1 MFRNRHEAGAKL
13 AEKLQEFTNLRD
25 LLVLALP
32 RGGVCVGHEIARR
45 LHVPLDV
52 FVTRKLGFPGQ
63 PELAIGA
70 VSETGHVVLNQRLA
84 DEVPKTLIE
93 REVEAQKEEISRRVA
108 QYRGGKRLHQIAG
121 KMIFLVDDG
130 LATGATA
137 KAAVESLRREG
148 PQQLI
153 VAVPVAPES
162 TALEFE
168 ELVDK
173 FVCLRRDPLF
183 HAVGAYYLNFDQ
195 VTDEEVAEQLKQAS
209 QELEKSTGVG
219 PR

>member
-1 MFRNRHEAGAKL
+1 MFKDRHEAGAKL
-13 AEKLQEFTNLRD
+13 AEKINELKD
-25 LLVLALP
+25 MKSLLVLALP
-32 RGGVCVGHEIARR
+32 RGGVCVGHEVARR
-45 LHVPLDV
+45 LRAPLDV
-52 FVTRKLGFPGQ
+52 FITRKLGFPGQ
-63 PELAIGA
+63 PELAVGA
-70 VSETGHVVLNQRLA
+70 ISETGHVVLNQKLA
-84 DEVPKTLIE
+84 GEVPKTLLE
-93 REVEAQKEEISRRVA
+93 REVEGQKQEISRRVA
-108 QYRGGKRLHQIAG
+108 QYRGGKRLHRIAG
-121 KMIFLVDDG
+121 KTILLVDDG

-137 KAAVESLRREG
+137 KVAVESLRREG